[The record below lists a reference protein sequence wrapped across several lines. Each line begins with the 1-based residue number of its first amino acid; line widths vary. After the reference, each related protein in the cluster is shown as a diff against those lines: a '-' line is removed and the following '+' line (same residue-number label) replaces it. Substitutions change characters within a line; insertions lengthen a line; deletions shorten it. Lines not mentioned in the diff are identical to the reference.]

1 MDDYEPDEINVKET
15 TFYNPSQ
22 IANKF
27 SEHTFKCE
35 KCEFKADRK
44 GDLNNHKGENHNWCC
59 FCLSSYKSQE
69 ILKDHIKTKHN
80 RL

>member
-1 MDDYEPDEINVKET
+1 MGETSWNVLNLLTNIENIGLDDDEPDEINVKET

-35 KCEFKADRK
+35 KV
-44 GDLNNHKGENHNWCC
+44 
-59 FCLSSYKSQE
+59 
-69 ILKDHIKTKHN
+69 
-80 RL
+80 